1 MSLNEMISSSGM
13 IILPCCKSTCGLQDA
28 DSSPLFALLFNAEGD
43 QVRLVNYRS
52 RCAGRVEILH
62 NKRWGT
68 VCDKNWDLL
77 DANVVCRQLGCGRAL
92 SATGQA
98 QFGQGSG
105 IVWLDGMN
113 CTGFEHSLSSCLA
126 KPWGITTCD
135 HWADAGVVCSGEC
148 CSSCI
153 SLLKQVRGLGGRCRD
168 SWSIPHA
175 KLSWDLASASV
186 VSVVSLNLSCSW

>member
-1 MSLNEMISSSGM
+1 MTPPDFFSLLGEQI
-13 IILPCCKSTCGLQDA
+13 
-28 DSSPLFALLFNAEGD
+28 
-43 QVRLVNYRS
+43 RLVNYRN

-92 SATGQA
+92 SAPGQA

-113 CTGFEHSLSSCLA
+113 CTGSEYSLASPWGKSSCSHGKHA
-126 KPWGITTCD
+126 S
-135 HWADAGVVCSGEC
+135 VVCSGGA
-148 CSSCI
+148 
-153 SLLKQVRGLGGRCRD
+153 VD
-168 SWSIPHA
+168 SEA
-175 KLSWDLASASV
+175 M
-186 VSVVSLNLSCSW
+186 